1 LESLIALEID
11 YSTSAF
17 VAWNYIP
24 SPLLYVFLLFRH
36 PKISGFGIMQ
46 KQYIFKKSIF
56 VTMHSVGITGA
67 RGMELPPPP
76 FRMLGNWN
84 H

>member
-1 LESLIALEID
+1 LFNKIS
-11 YSTSAF
+11 
-17 VAWNYIP
+17 
-24 SPLLYVFLLFRH
+24 LLFDFNLFFITEGILFHRH

-56 VTMHSVGITGA
+56 VIMHSVGITGA

-76 FRMLGNWN
+76 F
-84 H
+84 